1 MKYNKVEARYGW
13 RIFTMGTVVIV
24 RPISARKD
32 EFMKRGRIPR
42 GDKF

>member
-1 MKYNKVEARYGW
+1 
-13 RIFTMGTVVIV
+13 MGTTVIV

-42 GDKF
+42 GDKFWSIMMLVNGKIESL